1 MVITSLNNK
10 HIKEILKL
18 KEKKYRDLEGL
29 FIIETL
35 HLVEEAMKKNDV
47 LEIIVCEGF
56 EYNNFNEVNKIVVT
70 KEIMMKLSSTESN
83 PKIIGI
89 VKKNIDNDSYG
100 NKLLILDN
108 IQDPGNLG
116 AIVRSAVAF
125 NFDTIILSNDCVD
138 LYNSKVVRASQG
150 MLFHINIIRRDV
162 IEFITDIKKDNYV
175 IYSTNVN
182 GGINVRDISIGNK
195 FAFIIGNEGNG
206 VRKEVDRLCDKFLY
220 IDMNNECESLNA
232 SVAASI
238 IMYELNNK

>member
-29 FIIETL
+29 FVVETL
-35 HLVEEAMKKNDV
+35 HLVEEAMKKNNV

-56 EYNNFNEVNKIVVT
+56 EYNIFNEVNTIVVT

-83 PKIIGI
+83 PRIIGI
-89 VKKNIDNDSYG
+89 VKKNVDNNSYG

-138 LYNSKVVRASQG
+138 LYNSKVIRASQG
-150 MLFHINIIRRDV
+150 MMFHINIIRRDI
-162 IEFITDIKKDNYV
+162 IEFISDIKKDNYV

-182 GGINVRDISIGNK
+182 GGINVRDISISSK

-206 VRKEVDRLCDKFLY
+206 VRDEVNKMCDKFLY
-220 IDMNNECESLNA
+220 IDMNKDCESLNA

>member
-29 FIIETL
+29 FIVETL
-35 HLVEEAMKKNDV
+35 HLVEEAMKKNNV

-56 EYNNFNEVNKIVVT
+56 EYNIFNEVNTIVVT

-83 PKIIGI
+83 PRIIGI
-89 VKKNIDNDSYG
+89 VKKNVDNNSYG

-138 LYNSKVVRASQG
+138 LYNSKVIRASQG
-150 MLFHINIIRRDV
+150 MMFHINIIRRDI
-162 IEFITDIKKDNYV
+162 IEFILDIKKDNYV

-182 GGINVRDISIGNK
+182 GGINVRDISISSK

-206 VRKEVDRLCDKFLY
+206 VRDEVNNMCDKFLY
-220 IDMNNECESLNA
+220 IDINKDCESLNA

>member
-18 KEKKYRDLEGL
+18 KEKKYRDLKGL
-29 FIIETL
+29 FVVETL
-35 HLVEEAMKKNDV
+35 HLVEEAMKKNNV
-47 LEIIVCEGF
+47 LEIIACDGF
-56 EYNNFNEVNKIVVT
+56 EYNIFNEVNTIVVT

-83 PKIIGI
+83 PRIIGI
-89 VKKNIDNDSYG
+89 VKKNVDNNSYG

-138 LYNSKVVRASQG
+138 LYNSKVIRASQG
-150 MLFHINIIRRDV
+150 MMFHINIIRRDI
-162 IEFITDIKKDNYV
+162 IEFIFDIKKDNYV

-182 GGINVRDISIGNK
+182 GGINVRDISISSK

-206 VRKEVDRLCDKFLY
+206 VRDEVNKMCDKFLY
-220 IDMNNECESLNA
+220 IDMNKDCESLNA